1 MILDA
6 ELIIYY
12 NCYTFIIVILF
23 NGNCLWCITVWA
35 FWSIWFRK
43 NLVYIYSHNTIIF
56 NTCMYLVYTPFKK
69 APGPSV
75 KMPTEC
81 DRCKGTP
88 HYSQARSPSAIIPI
102 STTRLP
108 FIQSKSAQGYDSSVI
123 MSFAT
128 SDNVYSLAS

>member
-1 MILDA
+1 
-6 ELIIYY
+6 
-12 NCYTFIIVILF
+12 
-23 NGNCLWCITVWA
+23 
-35 FWSIWFRK
+35 
-43 NLVYIYSHNTIIF
+43 
-56 NTCMYLVYTPFKK
+56 MYFVYTPFKK
-69 APGPSV
+69 GPGPYV

-88 HYSQARSPSAIIPI
+88 HYSQARNPSAIIPI

-128 SDNVYSLAS
+128 